1 MNATRARSSEL
12 VAAVTVLLVLFA
24 PALEPVQLA
33 AVCLMAFALL
43 LVISRDRLR
52 TGLLALLIGSAAA
65 AAIVIVRV
73 VATGR

>member
-1 MNATRARSSEL
+1 MNATRAHSSEL
-12 VAAVTVLLVLFA
+12 VAAITVLLLLFA

-52 TGLLALLIGSAAA
+52 TGLPALLIGSAAA

>member
-52 TGLLALLIGSAAA
+52 TGLPALLIGSAAA